1 MHDDIPLT
9 VGRVTRVLNE
19 RILPAVHAES
29 VPLTV
34 EWHELTGEPIAATEG
49 LALDYT
55 PYEVGTPWGAAWG
68 TTWFR
73 LTGRVPAEWA
83 GRRVEVAADLGFDRN
98 MTGFQC
104 EGLVY
109 RADGTPVKSLN
120 PRNQWVLVAD
130 EAEAEQAVELYVE
143 AASNPVLLDYH
154 PFLPTQEGDIVTSS
168 SKRLYATR
176 RLDLA
181 VFERDVFEL
190 ALDVEVLLE
199 LQAELPEGPRR
210 MQVLQALDDA
220 MDRLDLQHIAETAG
234 DARAA
239 LVDVLTRPAEASAH
253 EISAV
258 GHAHIDS
265 AWLWPVRETVR
276 KCARTRS
283 ST

>member
-1 MHDDIPLT
+1 MRRPILVTQSRYADDGRTPERQVMHDDTPLT
-9 VGRVTRVLNE
+9 VGRVTRVLSE
-19 RILPAVHAES
+19 RILPSVHAES

-34 EWHELTGEPIAATEG
+34 EWHELPGEPIEPAEG
-49 LALDYT
+49 LALDYA

-73 LTGRVPAEWA
+73 LAGCVPAEWA
-83 GRRVEVAADLGFDRN
+83 GRRVEVVADLGFDPG

-130 EAEAEQAVELYVE
+130 EADAGQPVELYVE
-143 AASNPVLLDYH
+143 AASNPILVAGN
-154 PFLPTQEGDIVTSS
+154 PFVPTREGDIVTSS
-168 SKRLYATR
+168 STRLYRTG

-181 VFERDVFEL
+181 VFERAVFEL

-199 LQAELPEGPRR
+199 LQAELPAGPRR

-220 MDRLDLQHIAETAG
+220 MARLDLQHVAETAP
-234 DARAA
+234 DARSA
-239 LVDVLTRPAEASAH
+239 LVEVLARPAEA
-253 EISAV
+253 
-258 GHAHIDS
+258 
-265 AWLWPVRETVR
+265 
-276 KCARTRS
+276 
-283 ST
+283 

>member
-9 VGRVTRVLNE
+9 VGRVTRVLHE
-19 RILPAVHAES
+19 RILPAAHAES
-29 VPLTV
+29 VPLVV
-34 EWHELTGEPIAATEG
+34 EWHELSGEPISPAEG

-55 PYEVGTPWGAAWG
+55 PYEVGTSWGAAWG

-83 GRRVEVAADLGFDRN
+83 GRRVEVAADLGFDRS

-154 PFLPTQEGDIVTSS
+154 PFLRTPVLPLSTSS
-168 SKRLYATR
+168 RA
-176 RLDLA
+176 
-181 VFERDVFEL
+181 
-190 ALDVEVLLE
+190 
-199 LQAELPEGPRR
+199 PPR
-210 MQVLQALDDA
+210 
-220 MDRLDLQHIAETAG
+220 
-234 DARAA
+234 
-239 LVDVLTRPAEASAH
+239 P
-253 EISAV
+253 
-258 GHAHIDS
+258 
-265 AWLWPVRETVR
+265 
-276 KCARTRS
+276 ARTRS
-283 ST
+283 RPSATPTSTRPGCGRCARRSARSPVRRRP